1 MEGLSEIFIAAKC
14 RNSEIQTD
22 KDKKKV
28 FQLVNTKKRGM
39 LAYLLK
45 YSSSNDGQI
54 GVVKM
59 SLLLD
64 TLVTN

>member
-1 MEGLSEIFIAAKC
+1 MEGFSEIFIAAKC